1 MQPSRIKTLEEFS
14 NEIPS
19 FQERICIIEERPNG
33 KILFSKESLIFWG
46 FQGSVTIP
54 DTFVSFLFQLHGK
67 IRNYAEFTE
76 NILIKNIQESE
87 YFETLIS
94 EKWILRLFWK
104 NLIKDEYRHC
114 RLYTFEILA
123 REGEIEK
130 IEKEKGVESI
140 FYKLPQPAF
149 LFDPST
155 LKILSVNDAAVFL
168 YGYSRKEFESLNL
181 LDIRPEEDR
190 AELDVVIKN
199 FAKEDGIQSR
209 GIWRHWRKDKK
220 ILYMKISANRISYGN
235 TVAVLAILSNV
246 SDVVETNYSL
256 KQNRDEKQSVIESM
270 SDRYFS
276 LSRDWRFISAN
287 QHSLV
292 TLGKTKEELIGKYI
306 WDIYP
311 EESARFFREKYE
323 LSVFS
328 RKPVS
333 FEFKNEL
340 TGNVIEFR
348 VFPFEEGL
356 SVFFQD
362 ITEKRRRETEQN
374 ILKEISLRIP
384 KASNV
389 KESFEILFE
398 VICRETSWKFAQTWK
413 YQGGELILEENASWH
428 STDSTF
434 LRYRIL
440 SFDIKFKP
448 GEALIGKVFS
458 TDRIF
463 FSEDIQKEA
472 DFKRTKQ
479 AVQSGIRSWIAV
491 PLKTGHE
498 SYVLEFCTHIEI
510 DSGDSYIQMFELISD
525 QIEVLFRNKEAEE
538 DKDQFFK
545 LSGDMFQI
553 STLDGKVIERN
564 QAWTDVLGYT
574 SEELASTDLSELVY
588 PDDRKRMFKVR
599 EEFYKNKENIS
610 ESIRY
615 VTKEG
620 QVKSIL
626 WRETFSPE
634 HGLIYTTGK
643 DITEMQKTQVQLEA
657 LTKELKRSNADLED
671 FAFIASHDL
680 QEPLRKIMAFG
691 DRLLK
696 KNTNTNL
703 DPESVDYLQRMVS
716 SAFRLSNLI
725 EGLLSYSRI
734 KTRAKPFQYCDLTA
748 ILKETIGDLEI
759 FIKEKNAKVVDSD
772 IGFAWCDPA
781 QIGTVFQNLV
791 KNGLKFNKSKIPE
804 VIIQCVPHPT
814 EHNWIQITFFDNGI
828 GFDKKHGE
836 KIFTLFQRLH
846 AREDFEGNGIGLA
859 VCKKIIELHGGRIYA
874 QSRLGEGST
883 FYVDLPGALSME

>member
-1 MQPSRIKTLEEFS
+1 MQPSPIKTLEEFS

-19 FQERICIIEERPNG
+19 FHEQNCIIEDRSSG
-33 KILFSKESLIFWG
+33 RVLFSRECLRFWE
-46 FQGSVTIP
+46 FNRYDAIP
-54 DTFVSFLFQLHGK
+54 DNFASFLFHLHGT
-67 IRNYAEFTE
+67 IRNYAEFTD
-76 NILIKNIQESE
+76 NVLTKNIQESE

-94 EKWILRLFWK
+94 GEWILRLFWK
-104 NLIKDEYRHC
+104 DLFREGDYRY
-114 RLYTFEILA
+114 RLYTFETLA
-123 REGEIEK
+123 KEGEIEK
-130 IEKEKGVESI
+130 TEQDKGVESI

-155 LKILSVNDAAVFL
+155 LKFFSVNDAAIYL

-190 AELDVVIKN
+190 TDIESVSKN
-199 FAKEDGIQSR
+199 FAQENGIQSR

-220 ILYMKISANRISYGN
+220 ILYMKISANRISYGDSD
-235 TVAVLAILSNV
+235 AVLAILSNV
-246 SDVVETNYSL
+246 SDAVETNYAL
-256 KQNRDEKQSVIESM
+256 KQNRAEKQSIIESM

-287 QHSLV
+287 KHSFV
-292 TLGKTKEELIGKYI
+292 TLGKTREELIGKYI
-306 WDIYP
+306 WDLYP
-311 EESARFFREKYE
+311 DVSAQFFREKYE
-323 LSVFS
+323 LAVYS
-328 RKPVS
+328 RKPVF
-333 FEFKNEL
+333 FEFKDEL
-340 TGNVIEFR
+340 TGNVVEFR
-348 VFPFEEGL
+348 VYPFEEGL

-374 ILKEISLRIP
+374 VLKEISLRIP
-384 KASNV
+384 KASTV

-398 VICRETSWKFAQTWK
+398 VICRETPWKFAQTWK

-428 STDSTF
+428 SSDATF

-440 SFDIKFKP
+440 SFDTRFKP
-448 GEALIGKVFS
+448 GEALIGKVYS
-458 TDRIF
+458 TDKIF
-463 FSEDIQKEA
+463 FSEDIQKES

-525 QIEVLFRNKEAEE
+525 QVEVLFRNKEAEE
-538 DKDQFFK
+538 EKDQFFK

-553 STLDGKVIERN
+553 STLEGKVIERN

-574 SEELASTDLSELVY
+574 PEEFTSTDLSELVF
-588 PDDRKRMFKVR
+588 PDDREKMLKIR
-599 EEFYKNKENIS
+599 EEFRKNKQNIS
-610 ESIRY
+610 ESVRY

-626 WRETFSPE
+626 WKVTFSKE

-643 DITEMQKTQVQLEA
+643 DITEIQRTQVQLET

-696 KNTNTNL
+696 KNSNL
-703 DPESVDYLQRMVS
+703 DPESVDYLQRMAS
-716 SAFRLSNLI
+716 SAHRLSNLI

-734 KTRAKPFQYCDLTA
+734 KSKAKPFQYTDLTK
-748 ILKETIGDLEI
+748 ILKDSVGDLEI
-759 FIKEKNAKVVDSD
+759 YIKEKNAKVIESNV
-772 IGFAWCDPA
+772 GFAWCDPA
-781 QIGTVFQNLV
+781 QIGMVFQNLI

-804 VIIQCVPHPT
+804 VIIQCVPHPM
-814 EHNWIQITFFDNGI
+814 ERNWIQITFFDNGI
-828 GFDKKHGE
+828 GFDKKHEE

-846 AREDFEGNGIGLA
+846 GREDFEGNGIGLA
-859 VCKKIIELHGGRIYA
+859 VCKKIIELHGGRIHA
-874 QSRLGEGST
+874 QSKLGEGST
-883 FYVDLPGALSME
+883 FYVDLPGVLNTE

>member
-1 MQPSRIKTLEEFS
+1 MRPSSIHTLEEFI
-14 NEIPS
+14 NEVPF
-19 FQERICIIEERPNG
+19 FQEQICILEERSSG
-33 KILFSKESLIFWG
+33 RIVFSKESLRFWG
-46 FQGSVTIP
+46 LQGSETVP
-54 DTFVSFLFQLHGK
+54 DTFAAFLFRLHGK

-94 EKWILRLFWK
+94 EDWILRFFWE
-104 NLIKDEYRHC
+104 NPIKDESLRF

-123 REGEIEK
+123 KEGELGEIEK
-130 IEKEKGVESI
+130 DKGAESI
-140 FYKLPQPAF
+140 FYKLPQPAI

-155 LKILSVNDAAVFL
+155 LKILSVNDATVFL

-220 ILYMKISANRISYGN
+220 ILYMKISANRISYGES
-235 TVAVLAILSNV
+235 VAVLAVLSNV
-246 SDVVETNYSL
+246 SDVVETNYAL
-256 KQNRDEKQSVIESM
+256 KQNRDEKQSIIESM

-287 QHSLV
+287 KHSIV

-323 LSVFS
+323 LAVYS
-328 RKPVS
+328 RKPVF

-384 KASNV
+384 KAINV

-413 YQGGELILEENASWH
+413 YIGGELILEENASWH
-428 STDSTF
+428 STDPAF

-440 SFDIKFKP
+440 SFDTKFKP
-448 GEALIGKVFS
+448 GEALIGKVFL

-463 FSEDIQKEA
+463 FSEDIQKET

-553 STLDGKVIERN
+553 SNLEGKVIERN
-564 QAWTDVLGYT
+564 QAWTEVLGYT
-574 SEELASTDLSELVY
+574 REELESNDMSELVY
-588 PDDRKRMFKVR
+588 PDDRKRMLKIR
-599 EEFYKNKENIS
+599 EDFYRDKQNIS

-615 VTKEG
+615 VTKNG

-626 WRETFSPE
+626 WRVTFSPE

-643 DITEMQKTQVQLEA
+643 DITEMQKTQVQLET

-696 KNTNTNL
+696 KNTNL
-703 DPESVDYLQRMVS
+703 DSESIDYLQRMAS
-716 SAFRLSNLI
+716 SAHRLSNLI

-734 KTRAKPFQYCDLTA
+734 KSRAKPFQYCDLTM

-759 FIKEKNAKVVDSD
+759 FIKEKNAKVVNSK

-791 KNGLKFNKSKIPE
+791 KNGLKFNRNQIPE
-804 VIIQCVPHPT
+804 VIIQSIPHPT

-828 GFDKKHGE
+828 GFDKKHEE

-846 AREDFEGNGIGLA
+846 AREDFDGNGIGLA
-859 VCKKIIELHGGRIYA
+859 VCKKIIELHGGRIHA

-883 FYVDLPGALSME
+883 FYVDLPGSLNLE